1 MKALNFLLAL
11 QLIAV
16 GVYAVDPLY
25 PVRDIPEEFK
35 KDVNAVIRE
44 DKMIYKILTQSKAT
58 ISAYYAIT
66 IFNDRAKDYATQDVD
81 YDKLTKVTKFTGSV
95 YDAQGILIKKL
106 KSNEIIDQSVYDGG
120 LYNDNRVKSA
130 DLSQSIYPYTVV
142 FEYEKEYKFLYMI
155 DGSVIVPN
163 EKISVQ
169 HSLYKLIYPPQLA
182 PRYHTINID
191 SEPRKE
197 MIDGFE
203 SLTWEFTNIMPIKFE
218 PLSSRRDI
226 IPEIKVAP
234 TKFEFDG
241 YVGNMETWDAF
252 GQWISTLNKG
262 RNALPESTKQKI
274 KQLTSGLKTNEDK
287 TRVIY
292 EYMQNKTRYVSIQLG
307 IGGFQPFEASV
318 VDQTGYGDCKALSN
332 YMISLLDVA
341 GVKANYALIRAGQ
354 DAPKMITE
362 FPSSQFNHAVAFVPN
377 GADTIWL
384 ECTSQTNPFG
394 YAGTHTGDRTALA
407 ITDNGAK
414 IVNTPRYL
422 AEQNVQ
428 SRTADV
434 FVQSNGNAKA
444 KVRTTYSGL
453 QYDNNSLS
461 FVLGNQYDEQ
471 RKWIQDNTEI
481 PSFDIKSFSMI
492 NKKSKIPSAIVT
504 TDLELNRFASVSGK
518 RLFLTPNLMNR
529 STYVPEKL
537 ETRKTKVIRK
547 LAYLDLDT
555 INYSIPEEIY
565 PEFVPEPVKI
575 KSRFGEYEASYKL
588 DQGKLVYMRRIKM
601 NKGEFPPESY
611 SELIDFYKSINKADN
626 LKMVFVT
633 KT

>member
-1 MKALNFLLAL
+1 MKALNFIIAL
-11 QLIAV
+11 QLIAIRL
-16 GVYAVDPLY
+16 YAVDPLY

-66 IFNDRAKDYATQDVD
+66 IFNDRAKDYATQDVY

-95 YDAQGILIKKL
+95 YDANGILIRKL
-106 KSNEIIDQSVYDGG
+106 KSNEIADQSVYDGS

-130 DLSQSIYPYTVV
+130 DLSHSIYPYTVV
-142 FEYEKEYKFLYMI
+142 FEYEKEYRFLYMI

-163 EKISVQ
+163 EGISVQ

-191 SEPRKE
+191 SKPRNE

-203 SLTWEFTNIMPIKFE
+203 SLTWEFNNIMPIKFE
-218 PLSSRRDI
+218 PLSSRLDI
-226 IPEIKVAP
+226 IPRIMVAP
-234 TKFEFDG
+234 SKFEFDG

-252 GQWISTLNKG
+252 GQWINTLNKD
-262 RNALPESTKQKI
+262 RNALPESTKKKI
-274 KQLTSGLKTNEDK
+274 AQLTTGLKTNEEK
-287 TRVIY
+287 TRVVY
-292 EYMQNKTRYVSIQLG
+292 EYMQSKTRYVSIQLG

-318 VDQTGYGDCKALSN
+318 VDETGYGDCKALSN
-332 YMISLLDVA
+332 YMISMLEVA
-341 GVKANYALIRAGQ
+341 GVKANYALIRAGR
-354 DAPKMITE
+354 DAAKMITE

-434 FVQSNGNAKA
+434 FVQSNGNAQA

-453 QYDNNSLS
+453 QYENNALS

-471 RKWIQDNTEI
+471 RKWIQQNTEI
-481 PSFDIKSFSMI
+481 PSFDIKSFSMKNI
-492 NKKSKIPSAIVT
+492 KNKIPSAIVT
-504 TDLELNRFASVSGK
+504 SDLQLNRFASVSGK

-537 ETRKTKVIRK
+537 ETRKTKIIRK
-547 LAYLDLDT
+547 SAYIDLDT
-555 INYSIPEEIY
+555 INYSLPEDIY

-575 KSRFGEYEASYKL
+575 KSQFGEYEASYKL
-588 DQGKLVYMRRIKM
+588 DQGKLVYTRKIKM

-611 SELIDFYKSINKADN
+611 TELIDFYKSMNKADN